1 MRIIKVMKETEEE
14 QREGKIIRRRWW
26 ENARIRRER

>member
-14 QREGKIIRRRWW
+14 QREGKIIRRGW